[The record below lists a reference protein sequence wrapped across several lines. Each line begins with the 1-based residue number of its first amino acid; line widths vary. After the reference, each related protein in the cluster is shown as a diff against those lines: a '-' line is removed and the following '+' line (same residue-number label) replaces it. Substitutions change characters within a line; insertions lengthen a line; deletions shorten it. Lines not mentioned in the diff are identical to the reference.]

1 MGAVINALLDTS
13 TFLWLAL
20 EPARISPA
28 ARKMLDDPRANRRLS
43 QASVLEIVLKY
54 RAGKL
59 PLPLAPDIW
68 IPSRRAFFQLED
80 LPLDEM
86 VIYRSGALPGGHDD
100 PFDRLIAAHA
110 IESGST
116 LLSPDLPLSQLG
128 ASRIW

>member
-1 MGAVINALLDTS
+1 MNALLDTC

-20 EPARISPA
+20 EPARISA
-28 ARKMLDDPRANRRLS
+28 GAKRVLDDPRTIRQLS
-43 QASVLEIVLKY
+43 QVSVLEIVLKH

-59 PLPLAPDIW
+59 ALPESPESW

-80 LPLDEM
+80 LALVEA
-86 VIYRSGALPGGHDD
+86 VIYRSGMLPEGHDD
-100 PFDRLIAAHA
+100 PFDRLLAAHA

-116 LLSPDLPLSQLG
+116 LVSPDAPLSLLG

>member
-1 MGAVINALLDTS
+1 MNALLDTC

-20 EPARISPA
+20 DPGKISSA
-28 ARKMLDDPRANRRLS
+28 AREILDDPGTVRRLS
-43 QASVLEIVLKY
+43 QASVLEIVLKH

-59 PLPLAPDIW
+59 PLPLPPDQW
-68 IPSRRAFFQLED
+68 IPSRRDFFQLED
-80 LPLDEM
+80 LAIDEA
-86 VIYRSGALPGGHDD
+86 VIYRSGRLPEGHDD

-116 LLSPDLPLSQLG
+116 LLSPDTPMSLLG

>member
-1 MGAVINALLDTS
+1 MHALLDTC

-20 EPARISPA
+20 EPERISVS
-28 ARKMLDDPRANRRLS
+28 AREILDDPASVRRLS

-59 PLPLAPDIW
+59 PLPLPPETW
-68 IPSRRAFFQLED
+68 IPSRRDFFQIEN
-80 LPLDEM
+80 LPLDEA
-86 VIYRSGALPGGHDD
+86 VIYRSAKLPAGHDD

-116 LLSPDLPLSQLG
+116 LLSPDTQMSLLG
-128 ASRIW
+128 AARIW

>member
-1 MGAVINALLDTS
+1 MNSLLDTC

-20 EPARISPA
+20 EPGRISPA
-28 ARKMLDDPRANRRLS
+28 ARQVLDDPGNVRRLS

-59 PLPLAPDIW
+59 PLPEPPESW

-80 LPLDEM
+80 LPLHEN
-86 VIYRSGALPGGHDD
+86 VIYRSGLLPDLHDD

-116 LLSPDLPLSQLG
+116 VLSPDTPLSLLG
-128 ASRIW
+128 AARIW

>member
-1 MGAVINALLDTS
+1 MNALLDTC

-20 EPARISPA
+20 EPGRISPA
-28 ARKMLDDPRANRRLS
+28 ARQVLDDTRTIRRLS
-43 QASVLEIVLKY
+43 QASVLEIVLKH

-59 PLPLAPDIW
+59 PLPLPPETW
-68 IPSRRAFFQLED
+68 IPSRRNFFQLED
-80 LPLDEM
+80 LPLDET
-86 VIYRSGALPGGHDD
+86 VICRSGALPDGHDD

-116 LLSPDLPLSQLG
+116 LLSPDTPLSLLG

>member
-1 MGAVINALLDTS
+1 MGAAMNALLDTCS
-13 TFLWLAL
+13 FLWLAL
-20 EPARISPA
+20 EPGRISPA
-28 ARKMLDDPRANRRLS
+28 ARQVLDDPRTIRRLS
-43 QASVLEIVLKY
+43 QASVLEIVLKH

-59 PLPLAPDIW
+59 PLPLPPESW

-80 LPLDEM
+80 LPLDET
-86 VIYRSGALPGGHDD
+86 VIYRSGVLPAGHED

-116 LLSPDLPLSQLG
+116 LLSPDIPLSLLG